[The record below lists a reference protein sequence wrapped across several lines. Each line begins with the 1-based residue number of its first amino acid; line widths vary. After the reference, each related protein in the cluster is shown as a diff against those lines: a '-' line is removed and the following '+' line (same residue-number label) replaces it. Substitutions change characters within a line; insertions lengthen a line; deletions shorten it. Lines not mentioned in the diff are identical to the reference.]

1 MIIVKEKKNEKG
13 IRMYPFEKSSYEHTR
28 CSLDNAASGKGNRL
42 TTKKGRTQYNINCIG
57 IRLTEKE
64 SFAKPKKKSQSLV
77 KRDETIKRRICELY
91 K

>member
-28 CSLDNAASGKGNRL
+28 CSLDNAASAKGNRL

-64 SFAKPKKKSQSLV
+64 SFAKPKKSQSLV

>member
-1 MIIVKEKKNEKG
+1 
-13 IRMYPFEKSSYEHTR
+13 MYPFEKSSYEHTR
-28 CSLDNAASGKGNRL
+28 CSLDNAALERFNPEKG
-42 TTKKGRTQYNINCIG
+42 TGFPQKKGRTQYNINCIG